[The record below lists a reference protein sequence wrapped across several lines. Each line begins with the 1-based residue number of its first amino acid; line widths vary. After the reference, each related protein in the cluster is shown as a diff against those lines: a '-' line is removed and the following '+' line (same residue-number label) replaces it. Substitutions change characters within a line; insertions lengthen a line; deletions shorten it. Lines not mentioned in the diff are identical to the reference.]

1 MIEQGSIEWHRQRI
15 GMFTSSHLGDLM
27 TTSKTKG
34 QEFGDTAM
42 AYIYKVAAERTI
54 RKEFLEGS
62 GFEMYLDR
70 VNQTSKPIRWGN
82 DFEDSAREEF
92 SNLIGLTVNKAEFVK
107 VNDYFGDSSDGWF
120 ENKEEEI
127 IPIEIKCPAPATYK
141 RYQQMKNGIDLLDCS
156 KETKNYYY
164 QCQGHMIAY
173 GSDYC
178 YFVAY
183 DPMQV
188 NPIHT
193 VMVERDN
200 ALIELIE
207 ERLLKANELVN
218 KINGF
223 KQS

>member
-54 RKEFLEGS
+54 RKEFLEGA

-107 VNDYFGDSSDGWF
+107 VNDHFGDSSDGWF

-127 IPIEIKCPAPATYK
+127 IPIEIKCPTPGVFKQYSKIESAEQLYK
-141 RYQQMKNGIDLLDCS
+141 VS
-156 KETKNYYY
+156 KPYYY
-164 QCQGHMIAY
+164 QSFGHMMEYNAN
-173 GSDYC
+173 SC
-178 YFVAY
+178 LFVAF
-183 DPMQV
+183 DPMQKKSLH
-188 NPIHT
+188 I
-193 VMVERDN
+193 VEVDRVDEV
-200 ALIELIE
+200 IEEIE
-207 ERLLKANELVN
+207 ERLFKANYLVN
-218 KINGF
+218 EINNY
-223 KQS
+223 KHS

>member
-27 TTSKTKG
+27 TTSKIKG

-54 RKEFLEGS
+54 RKEFLEGA

-120 ENKEEEI
+120 ENAEEEI

-141 RYQQMKNGIDLLDCS
+141 RYQQMIYGVDLINCS
-156 KETKNYYY
+156 KETKAYYY
-164 QCQGHMIAY
+164 QCQGHMMAY

-193 VMVERDN
+193 VIIERDN

-218 KINGF
+218 KINGI
-223 KQS
+223 KQL